1 MKVLF
6 LTHSFPRYEGD
17 APGSFLLRLAI
28 ALRER
33 GVRVHVIAP
42 AAPGVPRKDHFEGVT
57 VERFRYAPARYE
69 TLAYTGNMAQDV
81 ATSWTARLALVGFFG
96 AELARS
102 FRTRGDFDPDVIHAH
117 WWFPSGLVAAWL
129 SSLLR
134 RPLVTTLHGTD
145 LRLAKSI
152 PASRP
157 LFRYVMRNSAHVTAV
172 STWLAAEVTALDRRV
187 TPEVAPMPVAT
198 EKFAPGTAR
207 ENNRLLFAGRLNSQ
221 KGLHHLLHG
230 LAAAKTVAHLDVVGE
245 GSAGDEL
252 RALAST
258 LGVADRVTW
267 HGQLDQQ
274 SLVRHYQRAT
284 ALVVPSTDEGLGLVA
299 AEALLCETPVIAFR
313 SGGLVDVVQHDR
325 TGILVN
331 PGDTS
336 QMAAA
341 IDSVVAD
348 PAHMQALARAGRIY
362 VHSAFSPASAAT
374 RYLDIYKGLP
384 GMRAA

>member
-28 ALRER
+28 ALREK

-42 AAPGVPRKDHFEGVT
+42 AAPGVSERDEFGGVT
-57 VERFRYAPARYE
+57 VERFRYAPAQYE
-69 TLAYTGNMAQDV
+69 NLAYTGNMAQDV
-81 ATSWTARLALVGFFG
+81 ATSWAARFALVGFVG

-102 FRTRGDFDPDVIHAH
+102 FRARSSFDPDVIHAH

-152 PASRP
+152 ATSRP
-157 LFRYVMRNSAHVTAV
+157 LFRYVMRKSARVTAV
-172 STWLAAEVTALDRRV
+172 STWLAAEVTTLDGRAM
-187 TPEVAPMPVAT
+187 PEVAPMPVAT
-198 EKFAPGTAR
+198 EKFGPGQTR
-207 ENNRLLFAGRLNSQ
+207 EKNRLLFAGRLNSQ

-230 LAAAKTVAHLDVVGE
+230 LAATKPLAHLDVVGE
-245 GSAGDEL
+245 GSAGPEL

-267 HGQLDQQ
+267 HGQVDQL

-313 SGGLVDVVQHDR
+313 SGGLVDVVQHET

-336 QMAAA
+336 QLAAA
-341 IDSVVAD
+341 IDEVVDDA
-348 PAHMQALARAGRIY
+348 AHMQALARAGRIS
-362 VHSAFSPASAAT
+362 VLSAFSPESAAA
-374 RYLDIYKGLP
+374 RYFDIYKGLP